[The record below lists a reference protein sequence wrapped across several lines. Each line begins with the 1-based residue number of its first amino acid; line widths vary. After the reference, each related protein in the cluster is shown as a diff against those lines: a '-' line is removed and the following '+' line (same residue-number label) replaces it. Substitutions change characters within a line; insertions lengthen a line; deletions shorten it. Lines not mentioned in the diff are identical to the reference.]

1 MERKLGISL
10 YPEHSTKEKDMAYI
24 SAAARHG
31 FSRIFTCLL
40 SVNRPKEEIVAE
52 FKEIINHAKDN
63 NMEVILDV
71 APAVFDQLGIS
82 YSDLSFFAELGADGI
97 RLDVAPAVFDQLG
110 ISYSD
115 LSFFAELGADG
126 IRLDVGFDGL
136 TEAKMTNNPYGLK
149 IELNVSNDIAYLENI
164 LSHQANKSALI
175 GCHNFYPQKFTGL
188 PYDYFIRCSERFKK
202 HGIRSAAFITSHAA
216 NIGPWDINDGLCTL
230 EEHRNLPIE
239 VQAKHLWATGLIDDV
254 IIGNAYASE
263 EELEKLGNLN
273 RYMLQLKVH
282 FVDEATE
289 VEKRATLQ
297 ELHVRRGDI
306 TEYMVRSTEVRK
318 KYKDYDFP
326 VRESVLQE
334 RGQVVIGNNSFGKY
348 KGELQIILKEMPIDE
363 RKNIVGTIAEEEL
376 FLLDYVGA
384 WTQFTCVE

>member
-82 YSDLSFFAELGADGI
+82 YSNLL
-97 RLDVAPAVFDQLG
+97 
-110 ISYSD
+110 
-115 LSFFAELGADG
+115 FFAELGADG

-136 TEAKMTNNPYGLK
+136 TEAKMTNNPY
-149 IELNVSNDIAYLENI
+149 
-164 LSHQANKSALI
+164 
-175 GCHNFYPQKFTGL
+175 
-188 PYDYFIRCSERFKK
+188 DYFIRCSERFKK
-202 HGIRSAAFITSHAA
+202 HGIRSAAFITSNAA

-289 VEKRATLQ
+289 VEKKATLQ